1 MRQVW
6 RRVKRISPDLGGS
19 SAGRADAVAKVG
31 VLHDACR
38 AFNQRRVEDLL
49 AMLVAD
55 VEWPDLASD
64 R

>member
-1 MRQVW
+1 MG
-6 RRVKRISPDLGGS
+6 RVDV
-19 SAGRADAVAKVG
+19 VAKVG

>member
-1 MRQVW
+1 MSRD
-6 RRVKRISPDLGGS
+6 IEGALPGS
-19 SAGRADAVAKVG
+19 SAAPSLAVVDAVARVG
-31 VLHDACR
+31 VLHDAYR

>member
-1 MRQVW
+1 MG
-6 RRVKRISPDLGGS
+6 RVDV
-19 SAGRADAVAKVG
+19 VAKVG

-38 AFNQRRVEDLL
+38 AFNQPRVEDLL